1 MMQIG
6 IDDTQNLVYE
16 GSGRYGRAVW
26 PAPVITPATFIAE
39 SSGPMKAEASGGVI
53 ESACLFREDS
63 FDPISRIRRGRF
75 YFRDHTQPAE
85 WYVQTHP
92 VFNNEPLSA
101 ITEPIRKVLYTF
113 EGQPIL
119 PRLPGKINEQPLV
132 LLGVGDRFSTWTII
146 NIETISTREDLVTL
160 KGRSSFGVLPVVDDS
175 KIPNGVRALIRESL
189 SAFVDEV
196 HRSAPI
202 SVIDRARETVVQCL
216 SVYLEI
222 EDEKALDLAELI
234 KLLEK
239 SAPPKYI
246 AANTSKIINLLHSRG
261 KHAVKARYKTRDIR
275 EQDAELAM
283 QCVGTVLCEIG
294 WADWA

>member
-1 MMQIG
+1 
-6 IDDTQNLVYE
+6 
-16 GSGRYGRAVW
+16 
-26 PAPVITPATFIAE
+26 
-39 SSGPMKAEASGGVI
+39 
-53 ESACLFREDS
+53 
-63 FDPISRIRRGRF
+63 
-75 YFRDHTQPAE
+75 
-85 WYVQTHP
+85 
-92 VFNNEPLSA
+92 
-101 ITEPIRKVLYTF
+101 VLYTF